1 VTKIRPVFL
10 AITCLVT
17 VFFTSP
23 AWENDCKE
31 KKSMLKQA
39 LFNRRLRLIFIRH
52 GATDWCWD
60 MVKQGHQDLSLN
72 AIGVRNTIHMARR
85 LAGQLSPRIIYTST
99 LRRAIESGEIYDG
112 LLNVGLVQ
120 VEGIQER
127 YFGDYRLLS
136 EAEKV
141 DNRIPPD
148 AEPTQDFEKRVT
160 DAFLKIIEN
169 HPDESPITVVS
180 HGKVFRF
187 ISTALLDKEE
197 SLGWSDVAIFS
208 SNGPE
213 LSMIKHSVDETLSDT
228 TDHSLEKTSPIRKV
242 KGIQCQE
249 H

>member
-1 VTKIRPVFL
+1 MTILRYIFL

-17 VFFTSP
+17 VFFTSS
-23 AWENDCKE
+23 AWADDRE
-31 KKSMLKQA
+31 KQNMLKQA
-39 LFNRRLRLIFIRH
+39 LLSRRLQLIFIRH

-60 MVKQGHQDLSLN
+60 MVKQGHQDLGLN

-85 LAGQLSPRIIYTST
+85 LAGQLSPRVIYTST
-99 LRRAIESGEIYDG
+99 LRRAIESGAIYDG
-112 LLNVGLVQ
+112 LLNVGLTQ

-141 DNRIPPD
+141 GNRIPAD
-148 AEPTQDFEKRVT
+148 AESTQDFEKRVT

-208 SNGPE
+208 SNGLE
-213 LSMIKHSVDETLSDT
+213 LSMIKHSVDEKLSDI
-228 TDHSLEKTSPIRKV
+228 TDNSLEKTPAIGKI
-242 KGIQCQE
+242 KGIQGML
-249 H
+249 